1 MGSTR
6 HVFGRTARPVY
17 KTIKSHVNVVVAD
30 TDQWEQIAA
39 KTLEDLPFV
48 LSYVKNAFLDFRIPY
63 ASGQRERFYEPDF
76 IVRCQPPQRKE
87 PVSLLLEMTGF
98 SREKEDKKAAV
109 KDFWL
114 PAINQM
120 DGQPFGEWGYL
131 EIAGEAD
138 LKNMIQLL
146 EDKVRQWPG

>member
-1 MGSTR
+1 
-6 HVFGRTARPVY
+6 
-17 KTIKSHVNVVVAD
+17 
-30 TDQWEQIAA
+30 
-39 KTLEDLPFV
+39 
-48 LSYVKNAFLDFRIPY
+48 
-63 ASGQRERFYEPDF
+63 
-76 IVRCQPPQRKE
+76 
-87 PVSLLLEMTGF
+87 TGF

-131 EIAGEAD
+131 EIAGEAE

-146 EDKVRQWPG
+146 EDKVRQWPA